1 MVDHVAT
8 SYYLSRSSKLFN
20 PFQDYDMKV
29 SNVLMLTVSALTGVQ
44 AMAAEKPTIALVH
57 GAFEDAH
64 IWDGV
69 SAKLHADGYRVINV
83 DLPGRPSAPMATNLV
98 SSDVYRD
105 TVLKAIDGESQPVVL
120 VGHSFGGIAVSAV
133 AEAAPAKVKTAVYL
147 AAYLPQDGE
156 SMLSLAKQDRDSKA
170 GPALRID
177 EAKGMISVDYA
188 ARADLFANG
197 APEGLRKVLPDLI
210 IDEPL
215 APIVTPVKL
224 SAERFGKVDKVYI
237 HTAQDQVVSPYLQ
250 QKMVAATP
258 VRLEFTLNTGHTPFL
273 TDVPGL
279 VSAIE
284 KSAE

>member
-1 MVDHVAT
+1 
-8 SYYLSRSSKLFN
+8 
-20 PFQDYDMKV
+20 MKAL
-29 SNVLMLTVSALTGVQ
+29 NVLVLTSAALTGVH
-44 AMAAEKPTIALVH
+44 AMAAEKPAIALVH

-64 IWDGV
+64 VWDGV
-69 SAKLHADGYRVINV
+69 SAKLQADGYRVINI

-98 SSDVYRD
+98 SGDVYRD
-105 TVLKAIDGESQPVVL
+105 TVLKAINGESQPVVL

-170 GPALRID
+170 GPALQID
-177 EAKGMISVDYA
+177 EAKGMISVNYA
-188 ARADLFANG
+188 SRADLFANG
-197 APEGLRKVLPDLI
+197 APEGLRKALPDLI

-215 APIVTPVKL
+215 APIATPVKL
-224 SAERFGKVDKVYI
+224 TAQRFGKVDKVYI

-273 TDVPGL
+273 TDVPDL

>member
-1 MVDHVAT
+1 MNALSSFILT
-8 SYYLSRSSKLFN
+8 SA
-20 PFQDYDMKV
+20 
-29 SNVLMLTVSALTGVQ
+29 ALTGTET
-44 AMAAEKPTIALVH
+44 MAAEKPAIALVH

-69 SAKLHADGYRVINV
+69 SAGLQAAGYRVININ
-83 DLPGRPSAPMATNLV
+83 LPGRPSEPLAAHLV
-98 SSDVYRD
+98 SGDLYRD
-105 TVLKAIDGESQPVVL
+105 TVLNAIAGESRPVVL

-133 AEAAPAKVKTAVYL
+133 AEAAPSKIRTAVYL

-170 GPALRID
+170 GPALQID
-177 EAKGMISVDYA
+177 EANGMIAVSYD

-197 APEGLRKVLPDLI
+197 ASEGLRKALPDLI

-215 APIVTPVKL
+215 TPIVTPVTL
-224 SAERFGKVDKVYI
+224 TAERFGKVDKVYI

-258 VRLEFTLNTGHTPFL
+258 VRLELTLDTGHTPFL
-273 TDVPGL
+273 TDVSGL
-279 VSAIE
+279 VSAIQHAA
-284 KSAE
+284 K